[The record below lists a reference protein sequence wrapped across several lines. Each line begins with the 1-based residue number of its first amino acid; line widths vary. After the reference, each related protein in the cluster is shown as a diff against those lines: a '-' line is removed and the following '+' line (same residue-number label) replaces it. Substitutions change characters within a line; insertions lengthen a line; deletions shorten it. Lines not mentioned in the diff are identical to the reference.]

1 MDNIRGKT
9 IAITGAARG
18 IGYATA
24 KALLARGAR
33 VVIGDRDVAFQ
44 ESAVADLT
52 KLGQVSGYPLDVT
65 DRESFATFLDKARTD
80 GGGHID
86 VLINNAG
93 VMPIGPF
100 LEQSE
105 QAIRSSIEVNLYGV
119 ITGCQ
124 LALPDMIA
132 RRSGHIINI
141 ASLSGLIP
149 VPGQVVYVGAKF
161 GVVGLSAA
169 LADEVAPHGVDVSV
183 IMPPFTNTELIS
195 GTKIRRRHQ
204 AGRARGHRG
213 SGRQDPGQAE
223 NPCLRAHSAA
233 FHRTGRADARPARPP
248 VAQQAT
254 RPRHRVPDLRPHRS
268 AGLRAARAGRSGRRG
283 IVRSG
288 SASIASIRVEELVGR
303 QPLIVGGPDEDDVHE
318 LSVLGHVH
326 PDRRHRFEA
335 LADLGTRRRIEPDD
349 ELLVGLVVVESPT
362 ALDDS
367 GVEALQ
373 TLDELDAVGPSRP
386 EPLRVSSSASR
397 VARRLSRRALF
408 ASVFLDT

>member
-1 MDNIRGKT
+1 LTPVKFRRMEKIRGRT
-9 IAITGAARG
+9 IAITGGARG

-44 ESAVADLT
+44 ESAVADLST
-52 KLGQVSGYPLDVT
+52 LGQVSGYPLDVT

-80 GGGHID
+80 GHGHID

-195 GTKIRRRHQ
+195 GTKSGAIKPVEPEDIAAAVIKTLNKPKTHVSVPSPLRFTAQAAQMLGPRGRRWLNKRLGLDTVFLNFDRTARQ
-204 AGRARGHRG
+204 GYESRAR
-213 SGRQDPGQAE
+213 
-223 NPCLRAHSAA
+223 AA
-233 FHRTGRADARPARPP
+233 QG
-248 VAQQAT
+248 
-254 RPRHRVPDLRPHRS
+254 
-268 AGLRAARAGRSGRRG
+268 
-283 IVRSG
+283 
-288 SASIASIRVEELVGR
+288 
-303 QPLIVGGPDEDDVHE
+303 
-318 LSVLGHVH
+318 
-326 PDRRHRFEA
+326 
-335 LADLGTRRRIEPDD
+335 
-349 ELLVGLVVVESPT
+349 VVE
-362 ALDDS
+362 DNEK
-367 GVEALQ
+367 G
-373 TLDELDAVGPSRP
+373 
-386 EPLRVSSSASR
+386 
-397 VARRLSRRALF
+397 
-408 ASVFLDT
+408 

>member
-1 MDNIRGKT
+1 MARTAHAISAIPYGAACSGSRNLTRVKFGRMDNIRGKT

-33 VVIGDRDVAFQ
+33 VVIGDRDVALQ

-80 GGGHID
+80 GNGHID

-105 QAIRSSIEVNLYGV
+105 QSIRSSIEVNLYGV
-119 ITGCQ
+119 LTGCQ
-124 LALPDMIA
+124 LALPDMVA
-132 RRSGHIINI
+132 RRRGHIINI

-169 LADEVAPHGVDVSV
+169 LADEMAPHGVDVSV

-195 GTKIRRRHQ
+195 GTKSSGAIKPVEPEEIAAAIIKTLEKPKTHVSVPPPLRFTAQ
-204 AGRARGHRG
+204 AAQMLGPRARRWLNK
-213 SGRQDPGQAE
+213 R
-223 NPCLRAHSAA
+223 L
-233 FHRTGRADARPARPP
+233 
-248 VAQQAT
+248 
-254 RPRHRVPDLRPHRS
+254 
-268 AGLRAARAGRSGRRG
+268 GL
-283 IVRSG
+283 
-288 SASIASIRVEELVGR
+288 
-303 QPLIVGGPDEDDVHE
+303 D
-318 LSVLGHVH
+318 
-326 PDRRHRFEA
+326 
-335 LADLGTRRRIEPDD
+335 
-349 ELLVGLVVVESPT
+349 
-362 ALDDS
+362 
-367 GVEALQ
+367 
-373 TLDELDAVGPSRP
+373 
-386 EPLRVSSSASR
+386 
-397 VARRLSRRALF
+397 
-408 ASVFLDT
+408 SVFLDFDRTARQSYEQRAQAAQGVVERPDNG

>member
-1 MDNIRGKT
+1 MDNITGRT

-18 IGYATA
+18 IGFATA

-44 ESAVADLT
+44 ESAVAGLT
-52 KLGQVSGYPLDVT
+52 KLGPVSGYPLDVT

-119 ITGCQ
+119 IAGCQ
-124 LALPDMIA
+124 LALPDMIG
-132 RRSGHIINI
+132 RRRGHIINI

-195 GTKIRRRHQ
+195 GTQSGGAIKPVEPEDIAAAVVKTLNKPKTHVSVPTPLRFTAQAAQMLGPRGRRWLNKKLGLDSVFLTFDR
-204 AGRARGHRG
+204 AERESYEKRAR
-213 SGRQDPGQAE
+213 
-223 NPCLRAHSAA
+223 AA
-233 FHRTGRADARPARPP
+233 QG
-248 VAQQAT
+248 
-254 RPRHRVPDLRPHRS
+254 
-268 AGLRAARAGRSGRRG
+268 
-283 IVRSG
+283 
-288 SASIASIRVEELVGR
+288 
-303 QPLIVGGPDEDDVHE
+303 
-318 LSVLGHVH
+318 
-326 PDRRHRFEA
+326 
-335 LADLGTRRRIEPDD
+335 
-349 ELLVGLVVVESPT
+349 VVESP
-362 ALDDS
+362 D
-367 GVEALQ
+367 
-373 TLDELDAVGPSRP
+373 R
-386 EPLRVSSSASR
+386 
-397 VARRLSRRALF
+397 
-408 ASVFLDT
+408 